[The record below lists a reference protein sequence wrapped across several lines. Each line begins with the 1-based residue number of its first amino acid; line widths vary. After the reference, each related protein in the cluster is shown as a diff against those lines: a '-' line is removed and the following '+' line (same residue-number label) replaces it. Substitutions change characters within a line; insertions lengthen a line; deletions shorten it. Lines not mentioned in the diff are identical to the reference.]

1 MLVELI
7 RVHIV
12 VVIETVIELRMAVV
26 VLLPVMF
33 SVMEWYMSSNGSSF
47 TLLSS
52 SCESIIVVSLLS

>member
-12 VVIETVIELRMAVV
+12 VVIETVIELGMAVV
-26 VLLPVMF
+26 MPLPVMF
-33 SVMEWYMSSNGSSF
+33 SVMEWYMGSNGSSF